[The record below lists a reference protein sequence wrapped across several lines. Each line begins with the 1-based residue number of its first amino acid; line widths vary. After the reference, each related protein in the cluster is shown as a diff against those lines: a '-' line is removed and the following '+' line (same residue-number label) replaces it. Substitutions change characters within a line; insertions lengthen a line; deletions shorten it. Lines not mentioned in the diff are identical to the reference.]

1 MVAFLASALVSEY
14 HYVLDRS
21 VINNTSLSVIVEY
34 GVYIPLLAYL
44 IYRDNSSRYREDGRI
59 LWSNLMNYIKKL
71 LATLSTAEICYIA
84 IRGYMHY
91 NFIQNGVEPYQAVL
105 FSSIIASV
113 AFYTVIN
120 TGASLTRIFK

>member
-1 MVAFLASALVSEY
+1 MAEY
-14 HYVLDRS
+14 HYMLDES
-21 VINNTSLSVIVEY
+21 AINNAALSVVVEY

-44 IYRDNSSRYREDGRI
+44 LYRDNGSRYRKDGRV
-59 LWSNLMNYIKKL
+59 LWNKVISDIKKL
-71 LATLSTAEICYIA
+71 LATLPTAEICYIA

-91 NFIQNGVEPYQAVL
+91 NFIQNGVEPYQAAW

-120 TGASLTRIFK
+120 TGASLTRLFR

>member
-1 MVAFLASALVSEY
+1 M
-14 HYVLDRS
+14 LDKS
-21 VINNTSLSVIVEY
+21 VINNTSLSVVVEY

-44 IYRDNSSRYREDGRI
+44 MYRDNGSRYRKDSRM
-59 LWSNLMNYIKKL
+59 LWGELMSYIKKL

-91 NFIQNGVEPYQAVL
+91 NFIQNGVEPYQAAW

-113 AFYTVIN
+113 AFYTVVN
-120 TGASLTRIFK
+120 TGARLTRLFK